1 MVTKVI
7 KVIKA
12 QRTREIKAIKAI
24 KARRGQAIKGIKELP
39 QPQGLKATKEQRAL
53 GELKAIRGIRATKA
67 IKGIKELPQPQELK
81 ATKESKGS
89 KGSKEQQQP
98 PRYSLTLIE
107 WEAGRR
113 VLIQMV
119 HLRIQRVKH
128 LMEMQ

>member
-7 KVIKA
+7 KVVKA
-12 QRTREIKAIKAI
+12 QRTRETKAIKAI

-53 GELKAIRGIRATKA
+53 GELKAIRATKA

-81 ATKESKGS
+81 ATKESKES

-107 WEAGRR
+107 WGAGPRL
-113 VLIQMV
+113 LIQMV
-119 HLRIQRVKH
+119 LLLIRQLKH
-128 LMEMQ
+128 LMEMP

>member
-12 QRTREIKAIKAI
+12 LGDQVALKAT
-24 KARRGQAIKGIKELP
+24 KARRGQV
-39 QPQGLKATKEQRAL
+39 
-53 GELKAIRGIRATKA
+53 

-81 ATKESKGS
+81 VTKEQRVLGELKAIRATKAIRGIKELPQPQELKVTKESKESKGS
-89 KGSKEQQQP
+89 KGRQQLP
-98 PRYSLTLIE
+98 HYSLTLIE

-128 LMEMQ
+128 LMEML